1 MQRKC
6 KRNEKEGRALKEIK
20 LQKHKE
26 EKKMKKKGDNYI
38 KKRWGLK
45 RYKRRRREGDE
56 KKDVVKI
63 KSNKKKI

>member
-38 KKRWGLK
+38 KKR
-45 RYKRRRREGDE
+45 
-56 KKDVVKI
+56 
-63 KSNKKKI
+63 